1 MQQKRGEASSSNT
14 NEEDL
19 SPELKKARLLNENT
33 SSSSP
38 CRLPPTTATER
49 KFSIQWLINDYND
62 DPSEKMPV
70 SLRVGVDGKSN
81 AQAIGQNL
89 DRLRKLLDV
98 HGLRTTKIS
107 SPREAVSIY
116 KESCEM
122 DPTDIGD
129 DVSVRDGKEFL
140 LITFG
145 LHPRQE
151 SLEKDYKTFAKDSY
165 CVLLFCQKLRQEYC
179 NLQRISSPNPSATEE
194 SNPDAEDDL
203 QRLFCQI
210 DETLKLAKD
219 FQQKKGSGMPSRIV
233 EEHVN
238 TLIELAIKVKGKR
251 FYRKEEWRKEFQR
264 IRVSNSTIS
273 NAYIFLLQSCH
284 AMCIKD
290 IYLKFNK
297 DQPKYDRITIYPYD
311 PSIDQG
317 RRPDFFLFL
326 PGLRTAITRGPDELV
341 SEMIESFWTFVI
353 RNGYFATTK
362 LQGVLES
369 TLRSFF
375 LAGITTGNNSNLP
388 LPLKANFVP
397 TFPFSIYL
405 HGRAGSGTFFCLRI
419 QPRIGSTSYRIF
431 LFLNQFSPF
440 QLL

>member
-1 MQQKRGEASSSNT
+1 M
-14 NEEDL
+14 
-19 SPELKKARLLNENT
+19 PEPKKARLLNENA
-33 SSSSP
+33 SSLSP
-38 CRLPPTTATER
+38 CRLPRPTAKETNLPI
-49 KFSIQWLINDYND
+49 KWLINDCND
-62 DPSEKMPV
+62 DPSGKMPI
-70 SLRVGVDGKSN
+70 SLCVGVDGKSN
-81 AQAIGQNL
+81 AQEIGQNL
-89 DRLRKLLDV
+89 DKLRKLLDV

-107 SPREAVSIY
+107 SPREAVSVY
-116 KESCEM
+116 KESCRM
-122 DPTDIGD
+122 DHIDTDNSLS
-129 DVSVRDGKEFL
+129 VSDGKEFL

-145 LHPRQE
+145 LHPQQE
-151 SLEKDYKTFAKDSY
+151 RIEKEYKTFVKNSY
-165 CVLLFCQKLRQEYC
+165 CVLLFCQKLHQEYC
-179 NLQRISSPNPSATEE
+179 NPQRIFSPNPSETDE

-210 DETLKLAKD
+210 DETLELAKD
-219 FQQKKGSGMPSRIV
+219 FQQKKGSGMSSRFV

-238 TLIELAIKVKGKR
+238 TLIELAIKVKGNR

-284 AMCIKD
+284 SMCIKD

-297 DQPKYDRITIYPYD
+297 DQPKYDRITIYLYD

-326 PGLRTAITRGPDELV
+326 PGLRTVITKGPHELV
-341 SEMIESFWTFVI
+341 SEMIESFWTFVV
-353 RNGYFATTK
+353 RNGYFATRK

-369 TLRSFF
+369 KLRSFF
-375 LAGITTGNNSNLP
+375 LAGITTGKNSNLP

-405 HGRAGSGTFFCLRI
+405 YGRAGSGTFLYLRT
-419 QPRIGSTSYRIF
+419 QSRIDFFLESILTFPIF
-431 LFLNQFSPF
+431 L
-440 QLL
+440 